1 MRVVCINDSKRP
13 SDIPVEKWIEKGKE
27 YTVIN
32 VVRMVAQGNILGFV
46 LQEIDLSDCF
56 PYECFSAS
64 RFAPIE
70 PKKELEEEEVEELET
85 ELEDVL

>member
-13 SDIPVEKWIEKGKE
+13 SDIPVEKWVEKGKE

-32 VVRMVAQGNILGFV
+32 IVRMVAQGNILGFI

-56 PYECFSAS
+56 PYECFAAS

-70 PKKELEEEEVEELET
+70 PKKEAKEEVVEELEV
-85 ELEDVL
+85 EQEHAL

>member
-1 MRVVCINDSKRP
+1 MRVVCIDDSKRP
-13 SDIPVEKWIEKGKE
+13 ADIPVEKWIEKGKE

-32 VVRMVAQGNILGFV
+32 VIRMVAQGNKLGFV

-64 RFAPIE
+64 RFAPVE
-70 PKKELEEEEVEELET
+70 PKKEIEDEIVEELVAE
-85 ELEDVL
+85 EEHAL

>member
-1 MRVVCINDSKRP
+1 MRVVCIDDSKRP
-13 SDIPVEKWIEKGKE
+13 ADIPVEKWIEKGKE

-32 VVRMVAQGNILGFV
+32 VIRMVAQGNKLGFV

-64 RFAPIE
+64 RFAPVE
-70 PKKELEEEEVEELET
+70 PKKEIEDETVEELVAE
-85 ELEDVL
+85 EEHAL